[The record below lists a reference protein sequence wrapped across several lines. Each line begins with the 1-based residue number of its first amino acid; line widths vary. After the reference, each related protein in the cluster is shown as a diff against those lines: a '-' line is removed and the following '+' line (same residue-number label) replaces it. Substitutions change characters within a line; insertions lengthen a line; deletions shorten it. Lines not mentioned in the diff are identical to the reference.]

1 MAARTP
7 GRLQGDDLVAEVLRN
22 MEEGL
27 FRIRKKTVV
36 PAIYRIYLNPEDHAQ
51 FRDVENFVRSEIRA
65 ALDERLAAWNGSR
78 LRLAKVL
85 LEKIGA
91 ADASDAG
98 EYVRVADDWTVE
110 IYPDVDGKL
119 TAGEIEIHSELGSPQ
134 KTELGGGSMTRRIIP
149 QKADAPAA
157 QTAARPATT
166 PPPPDDLSDEDRT
179 KGRAFA
185 HITYVDQSGPKVFE
199 ITKNLTVIGRGGR
212 SYWVDVRL
220 ETLPD
225 VSREHCRIRR
235 DPDSGLFTLEDVS
248 QFGTSVNGIPVG
260 KDASVELPPT
270 ATLNLAGV
278 ADLTWQTC

>member
-1 MAARTP
+1 MAARVA

-22 MEEGL
+22 MEDGL

-36 PAIYRIYLNPEDHAQ
+36 PAIYRIYLNPDDHKQ
-51 FRDVENFVRSEIRA
+51 FRDVEGFVRDEIRS
-65 ALDERLAAWNGSR
+65 ALDERLAQWNGSK
-78 LRLAKVL
+78 LRLARVL

-91 ADASDAG
+91 GESVETA

-119 TAGEIEIHSELGSPQ
+119 AGGEIEIHSELGAPQ
-134 KTELGGGSMTRRIIP
+134 KAELGGGSQTRRIIP
-149 QKADAPAA
+149 QKADAAPVASVPPSQGLPAEA
-157 QTAARPATT
+157 
-166 PPPPDDLSDEDRT
+166 DLFEDERT

-185 HITYVDQSGPKVFE
+185 HIKYVDETGPKVFE
-199 ITKNLTVIGRGGR
+199 VTKNLTVIGRGGR

-235 DPDSGLFTLEDVS
+235 DSESGRFTIEDVS
-248 QFGTSVNGIPVG
+248 QFGTSVNGNPIG
-260 KDASVELPPT
+260 KDTSVELPGS
-270 ATLNLAGV
+270 ATINLAGV
-278 ADLTWQTC
+278 VDLQWQEG